1 MCLLVLERSLR
12 LGERLKQKSEDPLRR
27 GNSETSVMFIGGKS
41 GGVENAVAFG
51 EQTGIPTEI
60 SGEDSSQV
68 LCKES

>member
-1 MCLLVLERSLR
+1 
-12 LGERLKQKSEDPLRR
+12 
-27 GNSETSVMFIGGKS
+27 MFIGGKS